1 MIKCVYKIIQFTD
14 EGLDVIHLCYRKNY
28 WSHVTWGGRPNVLK
42 EKFKCCPICGNT
54 NIKEIKE
61 EEH

>member
-1 MIKCVYKIIQFTD
+1 MRQCVYKIIQTTD
-14 EGLDVIHLCYRKNY
+14 KDIEAIHLCYMKNHWIY
-28 WSHVTWGGRPNVLK
+28 VTWGGPNVLK